1 MPGGP
6 RADHRRIS
14 VLPTGAWRVKPEAVV
29 ETQTCPGRRQ
39 RAPYPSP
46 PAHTGKPSL
55 NPELM
60 IQAERFH
67 RIQAILARRQPDL
80 TVVMEQVN
88 KEHNFS
94 AVLRN
99 CDAVGVLDVHA
110 IPPRHGLKLS
120 GEISAGAA
128 KWIRVHR
135 HRDARSAVG
144 AVKAAGMQIIA
155 AHPDPKAVDFR
166 EVDFTQPT
174 AILVGAERWGLQDDT
189 LAQAD
194 MTTVIPMVGMV
205 RSLNVSVAT
214 ALLLYEAQRQRE
226 AAGMYAPDPSRI
238 PEARRQTL
246 LFEWTY
252 PRIAHHLRRQGFTY
266 PDLGPDGEILG
277 ALSGLLKE
285 ETLTGPHAVQ
295 G

>member
-14 VLPTGAWRVKPEAVV
+14 VLPTGAWRVKPEAAV

-39 RAPYPSP
+39 RAPCPSP

-67 RIQAILARRQPDL
+67 RIQSILARRQPDL

-99 CDAVGVLDVHA
+99 CDAVGVIDVHA

-120 GEISAGAA
+120 QVRSRPGLRSGSASTG
-128 KWIRVHR
+128 IGTPDR
-135 HRDARSAVG
+135 AVA
-144 AVKAAGMQIIA
+144 AVKAVRDADHGGAPGSRRHRFQGGRL
-155 AHPDPKAVDFR
+155 HP
-166 EVDFTQPT
+166 
-174 AILVGAERWGLQDDT
+174 
-189 LAQAD
+189 
-194 MTTVIPMVGMV
+194 
-205 RSLNVSVAT
+205 
-214 ALLLYEAQRQRE
+214 AQRPSSWGPS
-226 AAGMYAPDPSRI
+226 AGGSRMTRSHRSI
-238 PEARRQTL
+238 
-246 LFEWTY
+246 
-252 PRIAHHLRRQGFTY
+252 
-266 PDLGPDGEILG
+266 
-277 ALSGLLKE
+277 
-285 ETLTGPHAVQ
+285 
-295 G
+295 